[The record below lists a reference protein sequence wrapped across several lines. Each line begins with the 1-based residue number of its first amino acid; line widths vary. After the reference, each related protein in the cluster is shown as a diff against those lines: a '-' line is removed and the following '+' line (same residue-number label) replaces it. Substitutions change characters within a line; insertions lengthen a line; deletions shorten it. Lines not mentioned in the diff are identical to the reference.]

1 MSSFT
6 FINCIL
12 NVPLMLAC
20 VTGNSLT
27 LSAILRTPSLRS
39 PSNIFMCSLAISD
52 LLVGIIVQPVYIAYE
67 LKQEPPL
74 TFAINMLFS
83 FTGVVSLC
91 TMTAISVDRFM
102 ALQFHL
108 RYQCLMTEKRA
119 MYTSL
124 SLWLFGILSSFV
136 TLWNKTIM
144 FAFLALGI
152 AICIFISTFSY
163 TRIYLIVRQHQFQIR
178 AQQQVL
184 RVPMNVVRTKRSAIN
199 TFIYYI
205 CMILCYTPM
214 FSFMSIVAI
223 RPGLS
228 GLMVWKVGNT
238 FVFMNSSIN
247 PILFCWRVRELRRAV
262 LKLVRPRHVMQ
273 TSTG

>member
-12 NVPLMLAC
+12 NVPLMLSC
-20 VTGNSLT
+20 VTGNSLI
-27 LSAILRTPSLRS
+27 LAAILRTPSLRS
-39 PSNIFMCSLAISD
+39 PSTIFMCSLAISD

-67 LKQEPPL
+67 LKQEPLL
-74 TFAINMLFS
+74 TFAIKVLFT

-108 RYQCLMTEKRA
+108 RYQCLMTKKRA

-124 SLWLFGILSSFV
+124 SLWFFGILLSFV

-144 FAFLALGI
+144 FAFLAVGI

-184 RVPMNVVRTKRSAIN
+184 RLPMNLVRTKRSAIS

-205 CMILCYTPM
+205 CMILCYSPM
-214 FSFMSIVAI
+214 LSFMSIVAI
-223 RPGLS
+223 RPSLS

>member
-12 NVPLMLAC
+12 NAPLMLAC
-20 VTGNSLT
+20 VTGNSLI
-27 LSAILRTPSLRS
+27 LAAILRTPSLRS
-39 PSNIFMCSLAISD
+39 PSTIFMCSLAISD
-52 LLVGIIVQPVYIAYE
+52 LLVGIMVQPVYIAYE

-74 TFAINMLFS
+74 TFAIKVLFI

-124 SLWLFGILSSFV
+124 SLWFFGILLSFL
-136 TLWNKTIM
+136 TLWNKTTM
-144 FAFLALGI
+144 FALLAVGI

-163 TRIYLIVRQHQFQIR
+163 SRIYLIVRQHQFQIR
-178 AQQQVL
+178 AQQQAL
-184 RVPMNVVRTKRSAIN
+184 QLPMNLVRTKRSAIS

-205 CMILCYTPM
+205 CMILCYCPM
-214 FSFMSIVAI
+214 LSFMSIVAI
-223 RPGLS
+223 RPSLS

-247 PILFCWRVRELRRAV
+247 PILFCWRLRELRRAV
-262 LKLVRPRHVMQ
+262 IKLVRPRQIIQ

>member
-20 VTGNSLT
+20 ITGNTLI

-39 PSNIFMCSLAISD
+39 PSTIFMCSLAISD

-74 TFAINMLFS
+74 TFAIKVLFI

-108 RYQCLMTEKRA
+108 RYQCLMTGKRA

-144 FAFLALGI
+144 FAFLAVGI

-178 AQQQVL
+178 SQQQAL
-184 RVPMNVVRTKRSAIN
+184 QLPMNLVRTKRSAIS

-223 RPGLS
+223 RPSLS

>member
-12 NVPLMLAC
+12 NAPLILAC
-20 VTGNSLT
+20 VTGNSVILA
-27 LSAILRTPSLRS
+27 AILRTPSLRS
-39 PSNIFMCSLAISD
+39 PSTIFMCSLAISD

-67 LKQEPPL
+67 LKQEPLL
-74 TFAINMLFS
+74 TFAIKVLFI

-124 SLWLFGILSSFV
+124 SLWLFGILLSFV

-144 FAFLALGI
+144 FAFLAVGI

-178 AQQQVL
+178 AQQQAL
-184 RVPMNVVRTKRSAIN
+184 QLPMNLVRTKRSALS

-205 CMILCYTPM
+205 CMILCYSPM
-214 FSFMSIVAI
+214 LSFMSIVAI

-228 GLMVWKVGNT
+228 GLIVWKVGNT

-247 PILFCWRVRELRRAV
+247 PILFCWRLRELRRAV
-262 LKLVRPRHVMQ
+262 LKLGRPRHDMQ

>member
-6 FINCIL
+6 FVNCIL

-144 FAFLALGI
+144 FAFLAVGI

-178 AQQQVL
+178 AQQQAL
-184 RVPMNVVRTKRSAIN
+184 QLPMNLLRTKRSAIS

-214 FSFMSIVAI
+214 FSFMSVVAI
-223 RPGLS
+223 RPSLS

>member
-12 NVPLMLAC
+12 NAPLILTC
-20 VTGNSLT
+20 VTGNSLI
-27 LSAILRTPSLRS
+27 LAAILRTPSLRS
-39 PSNIFMCSLAISD
+39 PSTIFMCSLAISD

-67 LKQEPPL
+67 LKQEPLL
-74 TFAINMLFS
+74 TFAIKVLFI

-108 RYQCLMTEKRA
+108 RYQCLMTKKRA

-124 SLWLFGILSSFV
+124 SLWFFGILLSFV

-144 FAFLALGI
+144 FAFLAVGI

-178 AQQQVL
+178 AQQQAL
-184 RVPMNVVRTKRSAIN
+184 QLPMNLVRTKRSAIS

-205 CMILCYTPM
+205 CMILCYSPM
-214 FSFMSIVAI
+214 LSFMSIVAI
-223 RPGLS
+223 RPSLS

-262 LKLVRPRHVMQ
+262 LKLVRPRHIIQ

>member
-1 MSSFT
+1 M
-6 FINCIL
+6 
-12 NVPLMLAC
+12 PLMLAC
-20 VTGNSLT
+20 ITGNTLI

-39 PSNIFMCSLAISD
+39 PSTIFMCSLAISD

-74 TFAINMLFS
+74 TFAIKVLFI

-108 RYQCLMTEKRA
+108 RYQCLMTGKRA

-144 FAFLALGI
+144 FAFLAVGI

-178 AQQQVL
+178 SQQQAL
-184 RVPMNVVRTKRSAIN
+184 QLPMNLVRTKRSAIS

-223 RPGLS
+223 RPSLS

-262 LKLVRPRHVMQ
+262 LKLVRPRHIIQ

>member
-74 TFAINMLFS
+74 TFAINVLFS

-91 TMTAISVDRFM
+91 TMTAISMDRFM

-144 FAFLALGI
+144 FAFLAVGI

-178 AQQQVL
+178 AQQQAL
-184 RVPMNVVRTKRSAIN
+184 QLPMNLVRTKRSAIS

-214 FSFMSIVAI
+214 FSFMSVVAI
-223 RPGLS
+223 RPSLS